1 MLYIY
6 NAPFLLL
13 QDEMR
18 LLIINCL
25 NITFNNLQFD
35 FFFIFFSGWDAKY
48 RYCPQIHYH
57 RPINGNRKFQIS
69 ISTKNGDIRTK
80 FHSYYMILINI
91 KSRIN

>member
-25 NITFNNLQFD
+25 N
-35 FFFIFFSGWDAKY
+35 KY
-48 RYCPQIHYH
+48 
-57 RPINGNRKFQIS
+57 
-69 ISTKNGDIRTK
+69 
-80 FHSYYMILINI
+80 LNI
-91 KSRIN
+91 KCRLDYYRSIRLPILKTLVQPYLDVWQATIALNAFW